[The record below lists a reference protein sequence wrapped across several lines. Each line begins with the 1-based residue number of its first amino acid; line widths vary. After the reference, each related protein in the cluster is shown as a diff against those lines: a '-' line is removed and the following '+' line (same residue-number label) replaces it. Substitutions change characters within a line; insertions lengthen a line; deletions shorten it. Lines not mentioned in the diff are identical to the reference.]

1 MIIALIN
8 CDFLFYRS
16 EQCSK
21 ASVYNMK
28 TALLE
33 EMNKTVKRIVE
44 SEQEVIKLNACI
56 EQKIL
61 EMKKKNENKT

>member
-1 MIIALIN
+1 
-8 CDFLFYRS
+8 
-16 EQCSK
+16 
-21 ASVYNMK
+21 MK